1 MSGRRPR
8 RGFINRFKVTLAAI
22 ASCIFIAGAW
32 AQSYPTRTIK
42 LIVPFSAGG
51 STDIIARLTAE
62 QMRKE
67 LGQTVIV
74 ENVGGAAGALGT
86 MQVAQ
91 AAPDGYTLAIATVS
105 TMIVYGAT
113 RSQPQ
118 YTVES
123 FAPITNI
130 ASMPNVLTV
139 NVSFPAKNL
148 TEFIKVLKANPGKYT
163 FASSGIGSINHML
176 GESFQ
181 AEAGVKM
188 VHIPY
193 KGSGPA
199 MQDVMG
205 GQVDSLFDQF
215 PSSKAFIDGG
225 KLKAIGVISPHRI
238 AGYDVMTMVDAG
250 MKGFTDEAWY
260 GLLAPAKVPPEV
272 VARLTE
278 AMKKVMAAPELRAQ
292 LEKIGARPVGNS
304 PAEFTAQIRS
314 EIDRMKRLVKER
326 QIKLDE

>member
-1 MSGRRPR
+1 M
-8 RGFINRFKVTLAAI
+8 NRFKATLAAI

-67 LGQTVIV
+67 MGQTVIV
-74 ENVGGAAGALGT
+74 ENVGGAAGAVGT
-86 MQVAQ
+86 MQVAS
-91 AAPDGYTLAIATVS
+91 AAPDGYTLGIATVS

-113 RSQPQ
+113 RSNPQ
-118 YTVES
+118 YTLDS

-148 TEFIKVLKANPGKYT
+148 VEFIKILKENPGKYT
-163 FASSGIGSINHML
+163 FASSGVGSINHML

-188 VHIPY
+188 IHIPY

-205 GQVDSLFDQF
+205 GQVNSLFDQF
-215 PSSKAFIDGG
+215 PSSKAYIDGG
-225 KLKAIGVISPHRI
+225 KLKAIGVISPQRI
-238 AGYDVMTMVDAG
+238 PGYDVMTMEEAG
-250 MKGFTDEAWY
+250 MKGFNDEAWY
-260 GLLAPAKVPPEV
+260 GLLAPARTPPEV
-272 VARLTE
+272 LARLTE

-292 LEKIGARPVGNS
+292 LEKVGARPVGNS
-304 PAEFTAQIRS
+304 PAEFATQIRS
-314 EIDRMKRLVKER
+314 EVTRMKRVVKER
-326 QIKLDE
+326 QIKLEE

>member
-1 MSGRRPR
+1 M
-8 RGFINRFKVTLAAI
+8 NRWKATFAVI
-22 ASCIFIAGAW
+22 ASCIFIGGAW

-113 RSQPQ
+113 RANPQ
-118 YTVES
+118 YTIES

-139 NVSFPAKNL
+139 NVDFPAKNL
-148 TEFIKVLKANPGKYT
+148 TEFIKILKENPGKYT
-163 FASSGIGSINHML
+163 FASSGVGSINHML

-188 VHIPY
+188 IHIPY

-205 GQVDSLFDQF
+205 GQVHSLFDQF
-215 PSSKAFIDGG
+215 PSSKGFIDGG
-225 KLKAIGVISPHRI
+225 KLKAIGVISSQRI
-238 AGYDVMTMVDAG
+238 PGYDVMTMEEAG

-260 GLLAPAKVPPEV
+260 GLLAPAKTPPEV

-278 AMKKVMAAPELRAQ
+278 AMKKVMAAPEFRAQ
-292 LEKIGARPVGNS
+292 IEKVGARPVGNS
-304 PAEFTAQIRS
+304 PAEFAAQIRR